1 MVAVHCSAFNPKEQ
15 TMKRQHLIALAALAF
30 STAASAQNAYLAGS
44 VGWSNLSV
52 DCAGAP
58 SCDKS
63 DIGWK
68 ILGGYKFTPNVAGE
82 LVYFDFGKAKLSDP
96 GASLDIGNTAWG
108 AGIAF
113 HQDLSPTWN
122 FVARLGLA
130 DVTTKLSASVSGVG
144 SASDSDSSTQFYLG
158 LGVGYKIS
166 KTASI
171 DFVWDWSKGEYDKN
185 GINES
190 GNANVFSVG
199 MTFGF

>member
-1 MVAVHCSAFNPKEQ
+1 MFNPREE

-30 STAASAQNAYLAGS
+30 TTAASAQNFYGAAS
-44 VGWSNLSV
+44 VGWSNLSF
-52 DCAGAP
+52 DCAGAS

-63 DIGWK
+63 DV
-68 ILGGYKFTPNVAGE
+68 GYKFLGGFKFAPNFAGE
-82 LVYFDFGKAKLSDP
+82 IVYFDFGKAALSDP
-96 GASLDIGNTAWG
+96 GVTLDIKNTAWG
-108 AGIAF
+108 AGVAF

-122 FVARLGLA
+122 FVARIGLA
-130 DVTTKLSASVSGVG
+130 DVTTKLSASAAGIG

-158 LGVGYKIS
+158 LGTGYKLS
-166 KTASI
+166 KSTSV
-171 DFVWDWSKGEYDKN
+171 DFVWDWSRGKYDKN